1 MDCRLECPGP
11 VKILHIR
18 PMIMRPKSHT
28 SAGTLQKGKSDA
40 PIKMI
45 VKSKKSTPNPNLLTK
60 SVSPRPNFKIKDDKN
75 TMKEKPPIGRP
86 LAQVERS
93 FSSQTLDMDDGIVI
107 SKLNRNHDLRIGYR
121 RGKTCIYKERE
132 IVRGVGR
139 AEISAGDDSA
149 GSF

>member
-1 MDCRLECPGP
+1 
-11 VKILHIR
+11 
-18 PMIMRPKSHT
+18 MRPKSHT
-28 SAGTLQKGKSDA
+28 SAATLPGGKSVA

-45 VKSKKSTPNPNLLTK
+45 VKSKKSPPNLLIK
-60 SVSPRPNFKIKDDKN
+60 AVSPTCRPKFYKNNEKDKEKDKN
-75 TMKEKPPIGRP
+75 SMKEKPPIGRP
-86 LAQVERS
+86 LSQVERS
-93 FSSQTLDMDDGIVI
+93 FSSQTLDKLDDGIVI
-107 SKLNRNHDLRIGYR
+107 SKLNRNNDLRIGYR